1 MENEEKKQ
9 FFEEIRKTL
18 CLAPYLPSEESQEAV
33 AECFD
38 AYLFSELDSEQERAL
53 NRFAWRFKHLL
64 KPRMQRILEARYSP
78 DGSEKTGC
86 KEKRR
91 LILDDLYASEDP
103 EVERSLSELLQD
115 ARGIARER
123 PLVRLAWRFKH
134 LLSARMQETLE
145 AQYPAESI

>member
-9 FFEEIRKTL
+9 FFDEIRKTL

-64 KPRMQRILEARYSP
+64 TPRMQKILEARYNP
-78 DGSEKTGC
+78 DGTEKEGSH
-86 KEKRR
+86 EKRR
-91 LILDDLYASEDP
+91 LILDDIYESENP
-103 EVERSLSELLQD
+103 EVEQALSELLQD
-115 ARGIARER
+115 SRAIARER
-123 PLVRLAWRFKH
+123 ALVRLAWRFKH

-145 AQYPAESI
+145 VHYPAQSV